1 MPESL
6 QILNGPAGE
15 RFAVLRVV
23 GRLDSEGAPQLARS
37 CVAAHAAGR
46 DLVLNLGGVSFIASS
61 GVGVLLATAEQFRE
75 SGRHLRLAALPPAV
89 DSVIRL
95 LNLDQFLPIH
105 ATEGD
110 ALTALKAA

>member
-37 CVAAHAAGR
+37 CVAAHAASAAGQGAEHR
-46 DLVLNLGGVSFIASS
+46 WS
-61 GVGVLLATAEQFRE
+61 LL
-75 SGRHLRLAALPPAV
+75 
-89 DSVIRL
+89 
-95 LNLDQFLPIH
+95 
-105 ATEGD
+105 TEPRGPVRRSAD
-110 ALTALKAA
+110 R